1 MLLAIDVGNTNMVI
15 GIFEETVL
23 RTSWRISTD
32 QQRTIDEYG
41 ILIRNLIT
49 STGLDVQKIGGI
61 CISCVTPPLI
71 STLRV
76 MADRYIHQLPLF
88 VEPGIKT
95 GMPILYENPQEVGAD
110 RIVNSVAAFSKYG
123 GPIIIVDFGTAT
135 TFDAVSEKGEY
146 LGGTIA
152 PGVTIS
158 SEALFERAA
167 KLPRVE
173 IKEIETIIGKN
184 TVESMQAGLFFGYK
198 GLVEGIL
205 IEMQRALAGNAT
217 VVATGG
223 LAGLFHDKC
232 PSIHKIDKT
241 LTLDGLR
248 IIWDKNRD

>member
-1 MLLAIDVGNTNMVI
+1 
-15 GIFEETVL
+15 
-23 RTSWRISTD
+23 
-32 QQRTIDEYG
+32 
-41 ILIRNLIT
+41 
-49 STGLDVQKIGGI
+49 
-61 CISCVTPPLI
+61 VTPPLI
-71 STLRV
+71 AVLRV
-76 MADRYIHQLPLF
+76 MADRYFHQLPLF

-123 GPIIIVDFGTAT
+123 GPAIIVDFGTAT

-146 LGGTIA
+146 LGGVIA

-173 IKEIETIIGKN
+173 IKEIEKIIGRN
-184 TVESMQAGLFFGYK
+184 TVESMQAGLFYGYM

-205 IEMQRALAGNAT
+205 QQMDKALEGKVK

-223 LAGLFHDKC
+223 LAGLFQKKC
-232 PSIHKIDKT
+232 PSIHQLDKT

-248 IIWDKNRD
+248 IIWEKNRV